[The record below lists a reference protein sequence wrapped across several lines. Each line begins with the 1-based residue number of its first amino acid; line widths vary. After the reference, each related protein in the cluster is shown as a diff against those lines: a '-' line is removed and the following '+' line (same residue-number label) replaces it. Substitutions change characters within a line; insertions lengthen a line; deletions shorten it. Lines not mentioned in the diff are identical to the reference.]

1 MCRSGRFSF
10 IYKIVSVIVFSSSLL
25 LIPVISFA
33 QEGGPPC
40 GDGDPINANCP
51 LDTWVIV
58 LAFMA
63 IVFAARH
70 LYRKQK
76 QSSPNLRG

>member
-1 MCRSGRFSF
+1 MNSGKRFSF
-10 IYKIVSVIVFSSSLL
+10 ICKIVSVIVFSSSLL
-25 LIPVISFA
+25 LIPIISFA

-40 GDGDPINANCP
+40 GDGDPINTGCP

-58 LAFMA
+58 LAFIA
-63 IVFAARH
+63 IAFTARH

-76 QSSPNLRG
+76 QSSPNLQG